1 MHIYIEAF
9 IKIYANEYQSE
20 ILEVLF
26 FSFQQSK

>member
-9 IKIYANEYQSE
+9 IKIYADEYQSE
-20 ILEVLF
+20 ILEF